1 MTLIKTIHSFILG
14 YKRFISPFLPMSCR
28 FHPSC
33 SEYAGSA
40 IAHYGVV
47 KGLWKAM
54 GRLLRCH
61 PWSDGGYDPV
71 LPNKENN

>member
-1 MTLIKTIHSFILG
+1 MLYGLIAG
-14 YKRFISPFLPMSCR
+14 YQRFISPFLPMSCR

-33 SEYAGSA
+33 SAYAWSA

-47 KGLWKAM
+47 KGLWKAL

-71 LPNKENN
+71 LPNKENS